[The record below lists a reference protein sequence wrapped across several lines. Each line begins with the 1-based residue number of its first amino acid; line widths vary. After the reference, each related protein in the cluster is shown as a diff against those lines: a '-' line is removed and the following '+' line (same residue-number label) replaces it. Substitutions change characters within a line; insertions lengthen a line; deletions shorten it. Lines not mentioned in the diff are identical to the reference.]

1 MSTKT
6 LRLLIADADLQQ
18 RIRIE
23 KMLNL
28 MGYHRI
34 APLSSFDELRVL
46 TRSGGVAFD
55 LLIINSALVSSP
67 QENLMEYCHANPLI
81 RHTLIYDGQCT
92 PHVLVAGNQPTLHL
106 SVPHLPDFIA
116 LQHCMGVV
124 DPAPRI
130 RVGKRPTLRVADSP
144 NPASARFQGDPALVA
159 CAVGLSPR
167 R

>member
-67 QENLMEYCHANPLI
+67 QENLLAYCHGNPLI
-81 RHTLIYDGQCT
+81 RHTLIYDGQCA
-92 PHVLVAGNQPTLHL
+92 PHLLVLDDHPSVHL

-116 LQHCMGVV
+116 LQHCMGIV
-124 DPAPRI
+124 DPAPRV
-130 RVGKRPTLRVADSP
+130 RTAGSP
-144 NPASARFQGDPALVA
+144 GLASAHFHGCPASVA